1 MLMAIKLLNTK
12 NSFRDMILSSFVL
25 FGFIYQQTCCGVVIG
40 LAAAPPF
47 GSFNIYRLRSILD

>member
-12 NSFRDMILSSFVL
+12 NSFRDMFFSSFVL
-25 FGFIYQQTCCGVVIG
+25 FGFINQRTCCGVVIG

-47 GSFNIYRLRSILD
+47 GSFTV